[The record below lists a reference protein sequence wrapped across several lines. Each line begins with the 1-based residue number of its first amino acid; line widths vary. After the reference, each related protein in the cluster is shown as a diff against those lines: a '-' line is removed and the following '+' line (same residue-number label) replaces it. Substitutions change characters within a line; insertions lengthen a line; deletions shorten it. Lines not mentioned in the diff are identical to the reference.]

1 MHRLIISIVVSDK
14 NNHIFLADRSNNFSI
29 IELKESSDFISKL
42 IFSILPMGNVFHFFR
57 NCWGLREKLIFLQ
70 KKNLLF

>member
-42 IFSILPMGNVFHFFR
+42 IFRQEGKTFYPWEMFFISSEIV
-57 NCWGLREKLIFLQ
+57 GG
-70 KKNLLF
+70 